1 VRFGPWKAVRKNR
14 NKAPDATPELYNL
27 ANDPGETTDVAAQH
41 ADLAAKA
48 AAYMKDAHRPSWEPK
63 WNF

>member
-1 VRFGPWKAVRKNR
+1 V

-27 ANDPGETTDVAAQH
+27 ANDPGETTNVAAQH

-48 AAYMKDAHRPSWEPK
+48 AAYMKAAHKPSWEPK

>member
-1 VRFGPWKAVRKNR
+1 MRSSSS

-27 ANDPGETTDVAAQH
+27 ANDPGETTNVAAQH

-48 AAYMKDAHRPSWEPK
+48 AAYMKAAHKPSWEPK